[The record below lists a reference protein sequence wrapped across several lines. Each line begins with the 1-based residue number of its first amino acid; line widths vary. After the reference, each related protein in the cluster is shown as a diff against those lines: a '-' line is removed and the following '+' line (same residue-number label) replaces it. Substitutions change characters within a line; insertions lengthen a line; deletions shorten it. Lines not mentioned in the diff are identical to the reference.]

1 MMRLI
6 RDDQVSSM
14 PLEVASEKEFR
25 VTYREG
31 GYRTSK

>member
-6 RDDQVSSM
+6 RDDQIPSM

-31 GYRTSK
+31 GYSTRK

>member
-1 MMRLI
+1 MVRLI
-6 RDDQVSSM
+6 RDDQV
-14 PLEVASEKEFR
+14 PAKPFVVAREQEFR